1 MEKTSIA
8 IMEAGGRRM
17 SRALACFF
25 LFLLSVA
32 GGLAWGQ
39 PEKFYADVKVS
50 GYPMK
55 SLLIWFRVVDSQSVE
70 VTYPSALDYNS
81 YGTRQ
86 LHVFVPDSVSYEGI
100 TYAVVGVGDYAFTG
114 KDGGTFIGDAIR
126 EITLPSTVTYIGDY
140 AFQRCTYLEEVNM
153 SENIETIGEGIFND
167 CWALKKLCLP
177 EGYTQIPAGMYDGC
191 HGLGKT
197 LTIPEGIVSIGER
210 AFWSCDFEQ
219 VSFPSSLKQIGARA
233 FWGCT
238 NLTTV
243 EFPASLEQ
251 IGARAFSGCGLT
263 TLEFPASLK
272 TVGSGAFA
280 TCTDLTTLN
289 LEGLT
294 RILDSTFLNCRGLTT
309 LDFPE
314 ELTSIGKGAFGGCTG
329 LTSLEFP
336 ASLKTVGSDAF
347 SKCTGLTT
355 LDFEGL
361 TRIWNYAFR
370 DCTGL
375 TTLNFLEG
383 LEAIGNGA
391 FEGCTGL
398 TTLNFPEG
406 LETIGNY
413 AFRDCTGLTTLN
425 FPECLETIGIGA
437 FEGCTGLTTLDFP
450 DSLKYLSGF
459 EACTGLTALDFP
471 EGLETIG
478 YDAFRDCTG
487 LTALDFPE
495 GLETIEDDAFR
506 DCTGLTA
513 LDFPEG
519 LETIGG
525 EAFYFCRGLT
535 FVDFPEG
542 LKTIDYNAFTGCTN
556 LLIQNGELP
565 KSLRKIGSR
574 AFEGCKYLSVLH
586 IYGDLS
592 IGDNAFMGCIGLKE
606 VWFLGNIDKVRRRV
620 FYGCDNLSSVGFLG
634 KVNGIYREAFMT
646 NENGSS
652 SLRFV
657 QFCQD
662 VQWMDGEIFGT
673 ETSDNIPRVFLFSS
687 KWPEFRGGGYYS
699 SGSAILYTFLEG
711 APDSRWGF
719 RKTTLSLV
727 SNKGKSY
734 LYDGKVPTYSIQ
746 NYTYPYVLRVYPK
759 GSLSADA
766 GIHIVDSIY
775 CEVAGALGTMLPIR
789 DTFEIQKRPLDV
801 FCEAD
806 MLYGGTFPQDWSMTF
821 DGFVN
826 GEDVSVV
833 ESLPVLACRYSA
845 WFDDKVER
853 GGVGVYSERD
863 LPVALQ
869 GGYAENYDFKLD
881 SLRLVVKKAPLFGKV
896 GDFTRRYGEENP
908 GLEDLE
914 VVYEG
919 FVYGQDTVAYTVTP
933 EVSTLATASSDAG
946 TYALSLSGGETQNY
960 TLSYDPGV
968 LTVEKLPLVVGMK
981 DFTRRYGEENPGFE
995 DLELI
1000 YEGLIE
1006 GDTTIEYSVI
1016 PEMSTSATPLSDVG
1030 TYDLLLSGGEAKN
1043 YELDYIPGT
1052 LRIEKVSAVGKV
1064 GDFTRRYGE
1073 ENPGLADL
1081 DVVYEG
1087 LVNGQTEVAYTVAPK
1102 VSTSATS
1109 VSDVGT
1115 YALSLTGGEAK
1126 NYTLSYEPG
1135 VLTVEK
1141 VPLVGKVGTYVRQY
1155 GEENPDFEDLE
1166 MTYEGLVG
1174 DGNVEYLVLPEVHTT
1189 AVTTSEIGSYP
1200 LSLSGGEAKNYTLS
1214 YEPGTLEVEKAE
1226 QEISW
1231 RQDFQGIQVGD
1242 SVELSASAS
1251 SGLPV
1256 SFEIDNTASVSIK
1269 DEEGRFWLVCH
1280 QEGSVTVSAVQV
1292 GDEHYLAASP
1302 VRKSFQI
1309 ESGQPSGTLDP
1320 EMANQG
1326 RVYARDR
1333 VIYTEGLD
1341 AETSVFTLAGIL
1353 VYRGWKEEIPVPAS
1367 GVYIVRSG
1375 SSVWKVVV
1383 M

>member
-32 GGLAWGQ
+32 GGLAWGL

-55 SLLIWFRVVDSQSVE
+55 NLSIWFRVVDSQSVE
-70 VTYPSALDYNS
+70 VTYPSALGYNS
-81 YGTRQ
+81 YATRQ

-153 SENIETIGEGIFND
+153 SENIETIGKGIFND

-177 EGYTQIPAGMYDGC
+177 EGYTQIPAGMYAGC

-197 LTIPEGIVSIGER
+197 LTIPEGIVSIGEL
-210 AFWSCDFEQ
+210 AFWFCDFEQ

-233 FWGCT
+233 FSGCA
-238 NLTTV
+238 NLTALDL
-243 EFPASLEQ
+243 PSSLEQ
-251 IGARAFSGCGLT
+251 IGARAFGGCTGLT
-263 TLEFPASLK
+263 SLEFPASLK

-280 TCTDLTTLN
+280 GCTGLTTLN

-294 RILDSTFLNCRGLTT
+294 KILDSTFLNCRGLTT

-383 LEAIGNGA
+383 LEAIGNGS

-413 AFRDCTGLTTLN
+413 AFRDCTGLTALN
-425 FPECLETIGIGA
+425 FPEGLETIGIGA

-478 YDAFRDCTG
+478 NAAFSR
-487 LTALDFPE
+487 
-495 GLETIEDDAFR
+495 
-506 DCTGLTA
+506 CTGLTA

-592 IGDNAFMGCIGLKE
+592 IGDNAFMHCIGLKK
-606 VWFLGNIDKVRRRV
+606 VWFLGNIDEVRRRV

-634 KVNGIYREAFMT
+634 KVNRIYREAFMT

-711 APDSRWGF
+711 EPDSRWGF

-746 NYTYPYVLRVYPK
+746 GYTYPYVLRVYPK
-759 GSLSADA
+759 SLSADA

-806 MLYGGTFPQDWSMTF
+806 MLYGGTFPKDWRMTF

-826 GEDVSVV
+826 GEDESVLD
-833 ESLPVLACRYSA
+833 SLPVLTRLSPS
-845 WFDDKVER
+845 WVDGIVER
-853 GGVGVYSERD
+853 RGAGVYSQLD
-863 LPVALQ
+863 LPPVTLE
-869 GGYAENYDFKLD
+869 GGCADNYDFKLD

-896 GDFTRRYGEENP
+896 GDFARRYGEENP

-1256 SFEIDNTASVSIK
+1256 SFEIDNTASVSLK

-1280 QEGSVTVSAVQV
+1280 QEGSVTVSAVQA

>member
-1 MEKTSIA
+1 ME
-8 IMEAGGRRM
+8 
-17 SRALACFF
+17 
-25 LFLLSVA
+25 
-32 GGLAWGQ
+32 
-39 PEKFYADVKVS
+39 
-50 GYPMK
+50 
-55 SLLIWFRVVDSQSVE
+55 
-70 VTYPSALDYNS
+70 
-81 YGTRQ
+81 
-86 LHVFVPDSVSYEGI
+86 
-100 TYAVVGVGDYAFTG
+100 
-114 KDGGTFIGDAIR
+114 
-126 EITLPSTVTYIGDY
+126 
-140 AFQRCTYLEEVNM
+140 
-153 SENIETIGEGIFND
+153 
-167 CWALKKLCLP
+167 
-177 EGYTQIPAGMYDGC
+177 
-191 HGLGKT
+191 
-197 LTIPEGIVSIGER
+197 
-210 AFWSCDFEQ
+210 
-219 VSFPSSLKQIGARA
+219 
-233 FWGCT
+233 
-238 NLTTV
+238 
-243 EFPASLEQ
+243 
-251 IGARAFSGCGLT
+251 
-263 TLEFPASLK
+263 
-272 TVGSGAFA
+272 
-280 TCTDLTTLN
+280 
-289 LEGLT
+289 
-294 RILDSTFLNCRGLTT
+294 
-309 LDFPE
+309 
-314 ELTSIGKGAFGGCTG
+314 
-329 LTSLEFP
+329 
-336 ASLKTVGSDAF
+336 
-347 SKCTGLTT
+347 
-355 LDFEGL
+355 
-361 TRIWNYAFR
+361 
-370 DCTGL
+370 
-375 TTLNFLEG
+375 
-383 LEAIGNGA
+383 
-391 FEGCTGL
+391 
-398 TTLNFPEG
+398 FPEG
-406 LETIGNY
+406 LWRIG
-413 AFRDCTGLTTLN
+413 TS
-425 FPECLETIGIGA
+425 A
-437 FEGCTGLTTLDFP
+437 FEGCTGLTTLDLPEGLEIIGFRAFNGCTG
-450 DSLKYLSGF
+450 LITLNLSKNLRTIDDFAFSG
-459 EACTGLTALDFP
+459 CTGLTTLDLP

-478 YDAFRDCTG
+478 VGAF
-487 LTALDFPE
+487 LD
-495 GLETIEDDAFR
+495 
-506 DCTGLTA
+506 
-513 LDFPEG
+513 
-519 LETIGG
+519 
-525 EAFYFCRGLT
+525 
-535 FVDFPEG
+535 
-542 LKTIDYNAFTGCTN
+542 CTN
-556 LLIQNGELP
+556 LRTQDLP
-565 KSLRKIGSR
+565 ESLWKIGSS
-574 AFEGCKYLSVLH
+574 AFAGCKKLSVLN
-586 IYGDLS
+586 IYGGMSDESLLF
-592 IGDNAFMGCIGLKE
+592 IGAHAFNGCIGLKE
-606 VWFLGNIDKVRRRV
+606 VYFWGNVDVVEAFL
-620 FYGCDNLSSVGFLG
+620 FYGCKNLSAVFFLG
-634 KVNGIYREAFMT
+634 KVNGIEESAFVT
-646 NENGSS
+646 NEEAYGSNKERYS
-652 SLRFV
+652 TLRFV

-662 VQWMDGEIFGT
+662 VQWMEAGIFGNADI
-673 ETSDNIPRVFLFSS
+673 SSANITHTFLFSS
-687 KWPEFRGGGYYS
+687 KWPEFRGKYPAKHYY
-699 SGSAILYTFLEG
+699 GSVLYTFLEG
-711 APDSRWGF
+711 EVDYYWWVF
-719 RKTTLSLV
+719 ERKETLSVV
-727 SNKGKSY
+727 SDKERY
-734 LYDGKVPTYSIQ
+734 LYGQTPTYSIQ
-746 NYTYPYVLRVYPK
+746 GNTSPYEMRVFAKKPLPVV
-759 GSLSADA
+759 GV
-766 GIHIVDSIY
+766 HIADSIY
-775 CEVAGALGTMLPIR
+775 CENAWGVDVMLPIR

-806 MLYGGTFPQDWSMTF
+806 MLYGGTFPKDWRMTF

-826 GEDVSVV
+826 GEDESVLD
-833 ESLPVLACRYSA
+833 SLPVLTRLSPS
-845 WFDDKVER
+845 WVDGIVER
-853 GGVGVYSERD
+853 RGAGVYSQLD
-863 LPVALQ
+863 LSLVTLE
-869 GGYAENYDFKLD
+869 GGCADNYDFKLD

-946 TYALSLSGGETQNY
+946 SYALSLSGGETQNY

-1231 RQDFQGIQVGD
+1231 RQDFQGVQVGD
-1242 SVELSASAS
+1242 SLELSASAS

-1256 SFEIDNTASVSIK
+1256 SFEVDNTASVSLK

-1280 QEGSVTVSAVQV
+1280 QEGSVTVSAVQA